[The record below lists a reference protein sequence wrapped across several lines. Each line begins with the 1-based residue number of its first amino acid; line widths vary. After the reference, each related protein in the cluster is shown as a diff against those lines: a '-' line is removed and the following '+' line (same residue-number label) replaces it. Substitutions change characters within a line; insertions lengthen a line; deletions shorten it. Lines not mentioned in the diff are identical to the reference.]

1 MDRTLKRLKEAKGPF
16 SQVLETLEADP
27 VCCGKKNPLKIVQNL
42 LFIPLF
48 SSSPLRIKHTFLPDV
63 ANAANHSSPLT
74 H

>member
-27 VCCGKKNPLKIVQNL
+27 ICCGMIFYIFVLLVSKIKFVSFCN
-42 LFIPLF
+42 
-48 SSSPLRIKHTFLPDV
+48 RIKHSFIPDV
-63 ANAANHSSPLT
+63 ANATNHSSPFA